1 MTNNK
6 KNKAII
12 LLSGGLDSVVS
23 LAEAIEQGLQ
33 FELALTFDY
42 GQKAFQKEFD
52 SSKKIAD
59 YYKIKHECIKLDWLQ
74 KITKTS
80 LVSEQKIPDVN
91 ESDLDDQTIT
101 NNSMKNVWIPNRN
114 GLFINIAAAYADSY
128 NYDYIVIGAN
138 KEEASTFSDNSKQF
152 INSMNEV
159 LKTSTNH
166 NIKVLAPLI
175 DLDKNEIVKK
185 ALDLKVPLENINS
198 CYSSSKGKHCGQ
210 CESCNRLK
218 RALQN
223 NGCDNI
229 LKELFEKQSQEIK

>member
-23 LAEAIEQGLQ
+23 LAESINKGLQ
-33 FELALTFDY
+33 FELAITFNY

-52 SSKKIAD
+52 SSKKIVD
-59 YYKIKHECIKLDWLQ
+59 YYKIKHKCIELDWLQ
-74 KITKTS
+74 KITNTS
-80 LVSEQKIPDVN
+80 LVSEQEIPDVN
-91 ESDLDDQTIT
+91 ESDLDDKTIT
-101 NNSMKNVWIPNRN
+101 NNSMKNVWVPNRN

-152 INSMNEV
+152 IDAMNEV
-159 LKTSTNH
+159 LKTSTNYD
-166 NIKVLAPLI
+166 IKVLAPLI

-185 ALDLKVPLENINS
+185 ALELKVPLENINS
-198 CYSSSKGKHCGQ
+198 CYSSNKGKHCGL

-223 NGCDNI
+223 NSCDNI
-229 LKELFEKQSQEIK
+229 LKEFFEN